1 MQAVIDKRKLSKS
14 QKNEI
19 VLTYQKLVRKIANT
33 FARRSTDPTEDLI
46 QVGLIGLL
54 EAAEN
59 FKEVHNTL
67 FQTYAVHYISG
78 HIRHYLRDKQ
88 NLMKGPRA
96 LQELSY
102 RMNQTIKTLSQKLGR
117 EPNNEELSRELAI
130 SENRIDEV
138 KTYERRI
145 SVVWLDQIMNHDK
158 SDDDNRTRMEMLLDS
173 KSNNDLNE
181 QVEEKIIL
189 REAMKKLSS
198 QDQELLD
205 LRYFKDMT
213 QVELSN
219 LLGISQ
225 MEVCRKLKKAEKE
238 LKNILSRH

>member
-1 MQAVIDKRKLSKS
+1 MQVALDKRKLSKA

-19 VLTYQKLVRKIANT
+19 VMTYQKLVRKIAHGY
-33 FARRSTDPTEDLI
+33 ARRSTDPVEDLI

-54 EAAEN
+54 EAADN
-59 FKEVHNTL
+59 FNEFHKTL

-102 RMNQTIKTLSQKLGR
+102 RMSQIIKDMTQKLGR
-117 EPNNEELSRELAI
+117 EPNNEELSNELSI
-130 SENRIDEV
+130 SSNRVDEV
-138 KTYERRI
+138 KTYEKRV
-145 SVVWLDQIMNHDK
+145 SVIWLDQVMNNDNN
-158 SDDDNRTRMEMLLDS
+158 DEDNRTRMEILFDN
-173 KSNNDLNE
+173 KSNNELSE
-181 QVEEKIIL
+181 KVEEKILL
-189 REAMKKLSS
+189 REAINKLGPKE
-198 QDQELLD
+198 QELLD

-238 LKNILSRH
+238 LKVLLSK